1 MPNRTGDPPKQRA
14 RRSLLGTVAATLVA
28 ALIAAAVGF
37 VFAYPLAGALAC
49 PRCFGFTPI
58 AGHTYV
64 ETAMP
69 PADRARTA
77 AVLRQARAVVLT
89 FYGSLDADP
98 AVFVCATPECYQ
110 RFGGCNSRGMAMLD
124 HALILS
130 PDGVTPV
137 IAAHEL
143 SHVELHQRAGAWRVW
158 FGAIPRWFDEG
169 LAINVSDDPRY
180 LLPGTGAARC
190 RARTRDPLP
199 ETRREWMAQADDG
212 LYAVSACRVSEWL
225 AEQDKSD
232 SGGDTGGNLGRQ
244 RVLTLAARIADGADF
259 AAASR

>member
-14 RRSLLGTVAATLVA
+14 RRSLLGTVAATMVA

-110 RFGGCNSRGMAMLD
+110 RFGGGNSRGMAMLD

-137 IAAHEL
+137 IAAHAPATHCRKRGG
-143 SHVELHQRAGAWRVW
+143 SGWRRPTTGFMPCRHAASANGWRNRIRATVEATLEATWGA
-158 FGAIPRWFDEG
+158 
-169 LAINVSDDPRY
+169 
-180 LLPGTGAARC
+180 
-190 RARTRDPLP
+190 
-199 ETRREWMAQADDG
+199 
-212 LYAVSACRVSEWL
+212 SACSRSL
-225 AEQDKSD
+225 RASPTAPTSPQP
-232 SGGDTGGNLGRQ
+232 
-244 RVLTLAARIADGADF
+244 AADF
-259 AAASR
+259 AFVRPEVMTTC